1 MSINPKIRRKLKM
14 LFPKRQ
20 SEISFYQWM
29 LENWAIEGGLI
40 PQATAARLINVS
52 KARITQMIKEGKLK
66 ELRFENQIFVPYSDT
81 MRYAREK
88 VYQKMRKAMSESLQG
103 IEKKVS
109 DNIFK
114 EMEQGIAELLNKSQ
128 DIPHTGPRSATN
140 FRLLKSKGDSPSGAR
155 RRGNRANNHPDG
167 NPLPWRANVL
177 ICALRLRGAP
187 PLQLTPIRFAPLA
200 DVTPRPDQNARGRI
214 MSTMPSRRLNY

>member
-114 EMEQGIAELLNKSQ
+114 EMEKGIAELLNKSQ
-128 DIPHTGPRSATN
+128 DIVSDKN
-140 FRLLKSKGDSPSGAR
+140 S
-155 RRGNRANNHPDG
+155 
-167 NPLPWRANVL
+167 
-177 ICALRLRGAP
+177 
-187 PLQLTPIRFAPLA
+187 
-200 DVTPRPDQNARGRI
+200 DQ
-214 MSTMPSRRLNY
+214 

>member
-1 MSINPKIRRKLKM
+1 M

-128 DIPHTGPRSATN
+128 DIVSDKN
-140 FRLLKSKGDSPSGAR
+140 S
-155 RRGNRANNHPDG
+155 
-167 NPLPWRANVL
+167 
-177 ICALRLRGAP
+177 
-187 PLQLTPIRFAPLA
+187 
-200 DVTPRPDQNARGRI
+200 DQ
-214 MSTMPSRRLNY
+214 